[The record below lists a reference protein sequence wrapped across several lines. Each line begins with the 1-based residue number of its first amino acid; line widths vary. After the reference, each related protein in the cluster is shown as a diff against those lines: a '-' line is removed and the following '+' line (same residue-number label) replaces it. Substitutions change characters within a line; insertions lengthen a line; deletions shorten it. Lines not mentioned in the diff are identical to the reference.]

1 MHIHILMNII
11 INISKYLQATILIP
25 LINNIY
31 LLSSLAIIED
41 LIPHNIE
48 INFSLFKLAT

>member
-1 MHIHILMNII
+1 M
-11 INISKYLQATILIP
+11 SKYLQATILIP